1 MEKIAINFQYDAD
14 LIERVTPVL
23 ANVHM
28 EINYFLD
35 NIISEDENLYL
46 RKYGKSLVHT
56 ERDRIVGYMA
66 EYLIKPL
73 RAALGTTYIHDMMP
87 ETLTAILEDI
97 RGKVDSD
104 EVIANIEVD
113 FQGLEFECTV
123 IEDGE
128 AKPITMN
135 ATDLIDETALA
146 FLQTKLKNLYKSVVE
161 EMMKAIERAVS
172 WLERRNDAKPWS
184 NQILPVD
191 FQKRKVSFS

>member
-14 LIERVTPVL
+14 LIERVAPVL

-35 NIISEDENLYL
+35 NIISEDESLYL

-56 ERDRIVGYMA
+56 ERDRIVEYMA

-87 ETLTAILEDI
+87 ETLKAILDDI

-135 ATDLIDETALA
+135 ASDLIDETALA

-172 WLERRNDAKPWS
+172 WLERRNDVKPWS

-191 FQKRKVSFS
+191 FQKRKVNFR